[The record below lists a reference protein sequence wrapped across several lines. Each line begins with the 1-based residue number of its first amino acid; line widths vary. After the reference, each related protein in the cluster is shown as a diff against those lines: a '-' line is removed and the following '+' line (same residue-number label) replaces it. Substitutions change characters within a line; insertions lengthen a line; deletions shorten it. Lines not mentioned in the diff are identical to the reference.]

1 MQLECGKVT
10 WKRDH
15 ALQGLAIGDEAK
27 RTSARPTSV
36 PVPAAL
42 TKKGFSQFGRGGNI
56 FLAHLPLAQSVNSSL
71 AAADGLSL
79 LGGSEF

>member
-10 WKRDH
+10 WKWDH
-15 ALQGLAIGDEAK
+15 ALQGLAIGGEANDERASHLGP
-27 RTSARPTSV
+27 RTCCSYQKGG
-36 PVPAAL
+36 L
-42 TKKGFSQFGRGGNI
+42 TQFGRGGNI

-79 LGGSEF
+79 FGGSEV